1 MQLPYE
7 EDKLTDKRNTSASS
21 LQSGSF
27 LPVEKGTT
35 HQIQLVLASQS
46 QARKAILKQ
55 LGLSFTID
63 PADIDENLQDRETPA
78 EHVSE
83 LAFRK
88 VVKVSG
94 RHPSCLVIGADT
106 VIVDDQGIIGKPN
119 SPDEVRTILARLSG
133 KSHRVITGMAIINS
147 ATGASAR
154 KWDISTVTFR
164 SLSPKTI
171 ERYIQTD
178 EPFGKAGGY
187 ALQGLGALLIESVQ
201 GDYNNVLGLS
211 ITSFV
216 EALEELGYELL

>member
-1 MQLPYE
+1 M
-7 EDKLTDKRNTSASS
+7 TDKRNTSASS
-21 LQSGSF
+21 LQSGGV
-27 LPVEKGTT
+27 LPVEKGTAR
-35 HQIQLVLASQS
+35 QIQCVLASQS
-46 QARKAILKQ
+46 QARKAILQQ

-63 PADIDENLQDRETPA
+63 PADIDENIQDRETPA
-78 EHVSE
+78 EHVTE
-83 LAFRK
+83 LAYRK

-106 VIVDDQGIIGKPN
+106 VIVDAQGIIGKPQG
-119 SPDEVRTILARLSG
+119 PVEARAILERLSG
-133 KSHRVITGMAIINS
+133 KSHEVITGMAIINS
-147 ATGASAR
+147 ASGASSR
-154 KWDISTVTFR
+154 KCDISTVTFR

-187 ALQGLGALLIESVQ
+187 ALQGRGALLIARVQ

-216 EALEELGYELL
+216 EALEALGYELL

>member
-1 MQLPYE
+1 LPYK

-21 LQSGSF
+21 FQRGGL
-27 LPVEKGTT
+27 LPVEKGTACP
-35 HQIQLVLASQS
+35 IQLVLASRS
-46 QARKAILKQ
+46 QARKDILQQ

-63 PADIDENLQDRETPA
+63 PADIDENIQDRETPA

-83 LAFRK
+83 LAYRK

-106 VIVDDQGIIGKPN
+106 VIVDDQGIIGKPH
-119 SPDEVRTILARLSG
+119 SPVEARAILARLSG
-133 KSHRVITGMAIINS
+133 KSHKVITGMAIINS

-154 KWDISTVTFR
+154 KWDISTVTVR
-164 SLSPKTI
+164 SLSPQTI

-187 ALQGLGALLIESVQ
+187 ALQGLGALLIARVQ